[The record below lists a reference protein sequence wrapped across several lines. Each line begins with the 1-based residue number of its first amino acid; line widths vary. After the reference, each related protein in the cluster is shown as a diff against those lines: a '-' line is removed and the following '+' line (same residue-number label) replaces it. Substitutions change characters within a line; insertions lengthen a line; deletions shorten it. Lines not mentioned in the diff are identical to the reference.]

1 MAQIV
6 LCFLLHLDCHRSAA
20 SLYRVNL
27 VHCVNLICR
36 LDSWWK
42 GFQTPSF
49 VALPLELS
57 SGFTPLSACV
67 SSTGVCSN
75 ASLLSW
81 SIDLMGG
88 SLPCLCSPIPGCRSG
103 LIHSPPHS
111 PSFPSTYWFVPGSIY
126 SFPVIRDSAILSWC
140 SVRISAYEAVFLMC
154 PWRDTVLWVH
164 LLFHHL
170 VLLSLETLK

>member
-6 LCFLLHLDCHRSAA
+6 LCVSHFIWTATDQLLHF
-20 SLYRVNL
+20 RVHL
-27 VHCVNLICR
+27 VDCVNLICC

-42 GFQTPSF
+42 GFRTPSF
-49 VALPLELS
+49 VTLPLELS

-103 LIHSPPHS
+103 PIHSPPHS

-126 SFPVIRDSAILSWC
+126 SFSVIRDSTNSQLVLCENFCICGCIPDASMERDCILSPPTLPP
-140 SVRISAYEAVFLMC
+140 SC
-154 PWRDTVLWVH
+154 PSFSRNT
-164 LLFHHL
+164 
-170 VLLSLETLK
+170 